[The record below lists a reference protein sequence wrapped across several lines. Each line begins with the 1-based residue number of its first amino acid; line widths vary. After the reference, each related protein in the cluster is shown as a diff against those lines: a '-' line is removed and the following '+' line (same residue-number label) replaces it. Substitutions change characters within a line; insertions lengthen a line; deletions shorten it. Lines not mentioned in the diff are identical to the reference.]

1 MTVCGGYLLPGHLGS
16 PQGSPGPALEGT
28 RRVPEGQPGMSCH
41 PTHLCDIWNK
51 VGLWCGF
58 VGVGGWGGALG
69 PRRTCPLVSHTSQ
82 EAGDTQ
88 GKVRDGTAVPS
99 SSQLLHLSIWPNS
112 SDLCPLDTGA
122 LAPVSSVPSELT

>member
-82 EAGDTQ
+82 EAGGHPGESEGWDCCSLKLPAAASEHLAQ
-88 GKVRDGTAVPS
+88 
-99 SSQLLHLSIWPNS
+99 QLRPVSPRYRGPGARQ
-112 SDLCPLDTGA
+112 LCP
-122 LAPVSSVPSELT
+122 S